1 MQRIAVFASGG
12 GSNADALA
20 AYLGALGPNTP
31 AEVVVVVSHR
41 TTAGALERAKK
52 RGIATATITNPANA
66 EAILALLA
74 EYRIDLI
81 ILAGYLKQVPAAV
94 TDAYAGRIVNIH
106 PALLP
111 SHGGSGMYGMR
122 VHVAVLEAGDTQ
134 SGATVHFVDAQ
145 YDRGATIVQARVA
158 VEPGDTA
165 ELLAARVL
173 TAEHFV
179 LPRAVH
185 AIATGAVQL
194 RADGAVVIDGAAA
207 PLFDNPP
214 AGMQIALGG

>member
-1 MQRIAVFASGG
+1 MKRIGVFASGG
-12 GSNADALA
+12 GSNSDALA
-20 AYLGALGPNTP
+20 AYLGALGNNAA

-41 TTAGALERAKK
+41 STAGALERAKK

-66 EAILALLA
+66 DAILALLA
-74 EYRIDLI
+74 DHRVDLI
-81 ILAGYLKQVPAAV
+81 VLAGYLKHVPAAV

-111 SHGGSGMYGMR
+111 RHGGGGMYGMR

-173 TAEHFV
+173 TAEHFI

-185 AIATGAVQL
+185 ALATGAVRL
-194 RADGAVVIDGAAA
+194 GADGAAVIDSSAL
-207 PLFDNPP
+207 PLFANPP
-214 AGMQIALGG
+214 HGIGVTVGT